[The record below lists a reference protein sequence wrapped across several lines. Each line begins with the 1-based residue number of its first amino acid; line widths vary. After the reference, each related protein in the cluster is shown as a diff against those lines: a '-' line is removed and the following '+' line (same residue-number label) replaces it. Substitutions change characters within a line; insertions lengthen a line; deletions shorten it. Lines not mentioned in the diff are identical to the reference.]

1 MMSGYYNDAAATR
14 AAMPDGLYVRTGDLG
29 RIDRATGEI
38 HIVGR
43 TKDVIVAAGGVPVCP
58 RDVEDALAAHACV
71 ANAAVFGVPHP
82 CGAGEMV
89 VAWVAATAA
98 VPGCDDAALTPDALR
113 AHCEATLPAW
123 QRPERIRVSEVA
135 LPCVGEKVDKAAL
148 RKREIGDGVSTVF
161 STPEHAQINTCR

>member
-14 AAMPDGLYVRTGDLG
+14 AAMPDGLFVRTGDLG

-43 TKDVIVAAGGVPVCP
+43 TKDVIVAAGGVLVCP

-71 ANAAVFGVPHP
+71 AHAAVFGVPHP

-89 VAWVAATAA
+89 VAWVAAIAA
-98 VPGCDDAALTPDALR
+98 ATGRDGATLTPDALR

-135 LPCVGEKVDKAAL
+135 LPSVGEKVDKIAL
-148 RKREIGDGVSTVF
+148 RKREIGDGVSTAF
-161 STPEHAQINTCR
+161 STPEHT